1 MEVLNRSPMFRVFE
15 KIKKCRIALVD
26 WSRITFGNAK
36 SRLQE
41 KQTTLD
47 ELFMQ
52 NKVGHL

>member
-15 KIKKCRIALVD
+15 KIKKCRTALVD